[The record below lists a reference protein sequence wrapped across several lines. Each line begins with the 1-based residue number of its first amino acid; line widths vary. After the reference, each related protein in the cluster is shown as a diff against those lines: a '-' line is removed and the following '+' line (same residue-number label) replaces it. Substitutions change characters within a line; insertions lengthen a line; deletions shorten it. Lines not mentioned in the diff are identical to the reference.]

1 MRGIVLATCTM
12 IAFTLALVLPAFADL
27 EAEVGFGPR
36 SINTKSK
43 GNFVSV
49 EFSVYDPDVLDRLL
63 KGNGVEWNLT
73 TKDIDDDGGWVG
85 DIPDIEDEYW
95 EDTDL
100 VPGVDT
106 YVVKYLRSEWVT
118 EAGSGTN
125 TVEVEGEGD
134 IIGNGTV
141 DFDKDFDFLVFTP
154 PRGGP

>member
-49 EFSVYDPDVLDRLL
+49 EFSIYHTDFTRLL
-63 KGNGVEWNLT
+63 DGDGDEW
-73 TKDIDDDGGWVG
+73 DISNIVIADDGSWT
-85 DIPDIEDEYW
+85 IPSIEDEYW

-100 VPGVDT
+100 LGGVDT
-106 YVVKYLRSEWVT
+106 YVVKYLRSEWVDAAGLGT
-118 EAGSGTN
+118 E
-125 TVEVEGEGD
+125 TVEVDADGD
-134 IIGNGTV
+134 VNGTPV